1 MAGEFVVH
9 GERGWGNVAVE
20 AALTLIG
27 APYRVV
33 DAGASG
39 PDRPPRTIT
48 AQVPVLELPGGEIIT
63 ESAAILIWLADA
75 FPAARLSPPIDSP
88 LRPAFLRWMA
98 FVSSSIY
105 ALYWVRD
112 VPGRVV
118 DGEAARAQVK
128 ARLME
133 RVVHNWALMDRS
145 ITPGAWLLGDD
156 LTVLDLY
163 VTVVSRWTPR
173 QPLHQNIAPR
183 IGEVVRRVEAH
194 PRLAALWAERFP
206 VGIDPDEAGA

>member
-1 MAGEFVVH
+1 MGGDFVVH

-33 DAGASG
+33 DSGATG
-39 PDRPPRTIT
+39 PERPPATIT
-48 AQVPVLELPGGEIIT
+48 AQVPVLELPSGEIMT

-75 FPAARLSPPIDSP
+75 HPDARLAPPVDSP
-88 LRPAFLRWMA
+88 LRPAFLRWMV
-98 FVSSSIY
+98 FVSASIY
-105 ALYWVRD
+105 AHYWVMD
-112 VPGRVV
+112 VPARVV
-118 DGEAARAQVK
+118 DCEAAQAQVK
-128 ARLME
+128 ARLMD
-133 RVVHNWALMDRS
+133 RILRGWALMEAA
-145 ITPGAWLLGDD
+145 ITPGTWLLGED

-173 QPLHQNIAPR
+173 QTLHREIAPR
-183 IGEVVRRVEAH
+183 IGEVVRRVESH

-206 VGIDPDEAGA
+206 LGLDPDEA

>member
-33 DAGASG
+33 DTGATG
-39 PDRPPRTIT
+39 PKRPPATIT
-48 AQVPVLELPGGEIIT
+48 AQVPVLELPSGEIMT

-75 FPAARLSPPIDSP
+75 YPIARLAPAIDSP
-88 LRPAFLRWMA
+88 MRPAFLRWMT
-98 FVSSSIY
+98 FVAASIY
-105 ALYWVRD
+105 ALYWVKD
-112 VPGRVV
+112 DPARVV
-118 DGEAARAQVK
+118 DGEAAKAQVK
-128 ARLME
+128 ARLAE
-133 RVVHNWALMDRS
+133 RIVRGWALMEAG
-145 ITPGAWLLGDD
+145 ITPGTWLLGGEI
-156 LTVLDLY
+156 TVLDLY

-173 QPLHQNIAPR
+173 PRLHSQIAPK
-183 IGEVVRRVEAH
+183 IAGVVRRVEAH

-206 VGIDPDEAGA
+206 IGLDPDEA

>member
-1 MAGEFVVH
+1 MGRDFVVY

-33 DAGASG
+33 DTGAEG
-39 PDRPPRTIT
+39 PERPPATIT
-48 AQVPVLELPGGEIIT
+48 AQVPVLELPTGEIMT

-75 FPAARLSPPIDSP
+75 YPAARLSPLVDSP
-88 LRPAFLRWMA
+88 ARPAFLRWMA

-105 ALYWVRD
+105 ALYWIRD
-112 VPGRVV
+112 VPARVV
-118 DGEAARAQVK
+118 DGEAAQAQVK

-133 RVVHNWALMDRS
+133 RILRGWALMEAS
-145 ITPGAWLLGDD
+145 IAPGTWLLGEN

-173 QPLHQNIAPR
+173 PRLHGEIAPR
-183 IGEVVRRVEAH
+183 IGEVVRRVESH
-194 PRLAALWAERFP
+194 PRLTALWAERFP
-206 VGIDPDEAGA
+206 LGLDPDEA